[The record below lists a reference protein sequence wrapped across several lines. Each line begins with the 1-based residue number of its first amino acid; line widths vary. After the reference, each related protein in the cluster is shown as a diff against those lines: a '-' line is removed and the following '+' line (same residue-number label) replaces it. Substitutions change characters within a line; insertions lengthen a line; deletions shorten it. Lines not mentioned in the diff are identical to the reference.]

1 MKYTAI
7 TDIGQKR
14 TVNEDRAA
22 MFVRSDFVSLGVVAD
37 GMGGHNAGDVAS
49 EMAISL
55 LKKQFDIAPAEQ
67 FETVDSVQS
76 WFKQV
81 VKELNTAIYTHSL
94 TNENCQGMG
103 TTLLAVIF
111 SQDIKVLCHIGDSRA
126 YEFVHNELNQ
136 LTKDHSY
143 VNVLVENGEISE
155 EEAENHPKKNL
166 IIKSLGTE
174 KSIEPD
180 IFPLSISTY
189 AYLLLCTDGLSNK
202 VNKDEMS
209 KILGESTPTVREK
222 GIRLIQLANEHGGE
236 DNISLVLIADIEE
249 EV

>member
-7 TDIGQKR
+7 SDIGQKR
-14 TVNEDRAA
+14 SVNEDRAA
-22 MFVRSDFVSLGVVAD
+22 MFVRSDYVRLGVVAD

-55 LKKQFDIAPAEQ
+55 LRRYFDSADANQ
-67 FETVDSVQS
+67 FENVDSIRS
-76 WFKQV
+76 WFLHA
-81 VKELNTAIYTHSL
+81 VKELNTEIYNYSL
-94 TNENCQGMG
+94 THEECQGMG
-103 TTLLAVIF
+103 TTLLAAIL
-111 SQDIKVLCHIGDSRA
+111 SNNAKVLCHIGDSRA
-126 YEFVHNELNQ
+126 YEFLQGQLTQ

-174 KSIEPD
+174 KEIEPD
-180 IFPLSISTY
+180 IIPLSLPTY
-189 AYLLLCTDGLSNK
+189 SYLLLCSDGLSNK
-202 VNKDEMS
+202 VNKTEMAT
-209 KILGESTPTVREK
+209 ILGTSSSIREK
-222 GIRLIQLANEHGGE
+222 GQKLIRLANENGGE
-236 DNISLVLIADIEE
+236 DNISLVLINNTKE

>member
-7 TDIGQKR
+7 SDIGQKR
-14 TVNEDRAA
+14 SVNEDRAA

-55 LKKQFDIAPAEQ
+55 LEKYFLSAHAEE
-67 FETVDSVQS
+67 FATLESIQS
-76 WFKQV
+76 WFNHV
-81 VKELNTAIYTHSL
+81 VKELNTTIYNHSL
-94 TNENCQGMG
+94 IHENCQGMG
-103 TTLLAVIF
+103 TTFLAVIL
-111 SQDIKVLCHIGDSRA
+111 SHDVNVLCHIGDSRA
-126 YEFVHNELNQ
+126 YEFVQDQLNQ

-155 EEAENHPKKNL
+155 EEAENHPQKNL

-174 KSIEPD
+174 KAIEPD
-180 IFPLSISTY
+180 IIPLSIPTY
-189 AYLLLCTDGLSNK
+189 SHLLLCSDGLSNK
-202 VNKDEMS
+202 VSKDEMS
-209 KILGESTPTVREK
+209 SIIGESTSVREK
-222 GIRLIQLANEHGGE
+222 GRKLIQLANEHGGE
-236 DNISLVLIADIEE
+236 DNISLVLIINTKE